1 MTTHT
6 LADAARLLGIS
17 RQAALRLVTRGALDS
32 TTDERG
38 NYRIDDG
45 VVRQRIVALTPAA
58 PNEITT
64 AEAAALIGVSQRHVG
79 RLIANGTLGVVRTI
93 GTSQARLLDRSEVEA
108 VAGP

>member
-17 RQAALRLVTRGALDS
+17 RQAALGLVTRGALDS

-38 NYRIDDG
+38 NFRIDDG
-45 VVRQRIVALTPAA
+45 AVRQRIAATVQA

-64 AEAAALIGVSQRHVG
+64 AEAADLIGVSQRHVG

>member
-6 LADAARLLGIS
+6 LADAAQLLGIS
-17 RQAALRLVTRGALDS
+17 RQAALGLVTRGALDS

-38 NYRIDDG
+38 NFKVADG
-45 VVRQRIVALTPAA
+45 AVRQRIAATAQA

-64 AEAAALIGVSQRHVG
+64 AEAADLIGVSQRHVG
-79 RLIANGTLGVVRTI
+79 RLIANGTLKVVRTI

-108 VAGP
+108 VAS